1 MSNAIGGVA
10 SGELFDSKKAKV
22 DSSPTKNL
30 VNYLNSYDT
39 SNTDAVLSNL
49 TQNAYNQSLQL
60 GNMGD
65 YNFSVEASDDAR
77 KRAEEAQFNSYMNYM
92 QPKFE
97 QQTSDLATRLQNK
110 GLAVGSEAYQRAM
123 NDLQDSQNRAINQAS
138 YDATTAGQNA
148 YSQSLADSINAGN
161 FGNTAQLSYINQLL
175 AQLEGS
181 QSSYDV
187 AMDRYAAQNNLAS
200 QRYAA
205 EQQAANNRL
214 AMINSLM
221 QAGGTAAA
229 MSSDKRLKE
238 NIVPVGK
245 LNNGL
250 TVYCYN
256 FIGEDIPQIGL
267 IAQEVQK
274 VKPEAVVEREDGYLM
289 VNYKLATE
297 E

>member
-1 MSNAIGGVA
+1 MSKSLGGVA
-10 SGELFDSKKAKV
+10 VGGLFGSTKAKV
-22 DSSPTKNL
+22 DSSPTNNL
-30 VNYLNSYDT
+30 ISYLNNYDT
-39 SNTDAVLSNL
+39 SNSDAVLSNL
-49 TQNAYNQSLQL
+49 AKNAYNQSQKL
-60 GNMGD
+60 GDMGD
-65 YNFSVEASDDAR
+65 YNFSVEASDEAR
-77 KRAEEAQFNSYMNYM
+77 KRAEDAQFNSYMNYM
-92 QPKFE
+92 QPQFDR
-97 QQTSDLATRLQNK
+97 QTSDLATSLQNK

-123 NDLQDSQNRAINQAS
+123 NDLQDNQNRAINQAS

-175 AQLEGS
+175 AQLEGT

-187 AMDRYAAQNNLAS
+187 AMDKYAAQNNLAS

-205 EQQAANNRL
+205 EQQAINNRI
-214 AMINSLM
+214 AIMNSLI
-221 QAGGTAAA
+221 QAGAGAAA
-229 MSSDKRLKE
+229 ASDERLKE

-256 FIGEDIPQIGL
+256 FIGDNVPQIGL
-267 IAQEVQK
+267 IAQEVVK
-274 VKPEAVVEREDGYLM
+274 VKPEAVVEREDGYLA